1 MFWRIFD
8 IWNHCALGQQV
19 AAEKKSFLWSCAG
32 VYSCAT
38 PNWNVSACSF
48 RSGLNLATTFVF
60 YCDNFKESYWK
71 KSWSDLSFVK
81 SQQCTETFVV
91 LVSSERISNRVFWLG
106 FFSAAAASFIHVAHS
121 AILLLVLPTLVWRE
135 KPYKSLKT
143 NQEIN
148 VVLVVL
154 DKSRLAAFCR
164 KVAQQ

>member
-1 MFWRIFD
+1 MTGCWCDFLRPD
-8 IWNHCALGQQV
+8 ANL
-19 AAEKKSFLWSCAG
+19 EKKLFVNES
-32 VYSCAT
+32 AT

-81 SQQCTETFVV
+81 SLQCTETFVV

-135 KPYKSLKT
+135 KPYKSLKNKPR
-143 NQEIN
+143 NQRCFSGVGQVQTCSILSQSGAT
-148 VVLVVL
+148 V
-154 DKSRLAAFCR
+154 K
-164 KVAQQ
+164 